1 MVNFDEGIHHRKP
14 SESGWAR
21 LKHSPHAMIVEV
33 GGVVKTTSLNPQ
45 LSPLTR
51 GLESYNFL
59 PIWCLTED
67 PWASE
72 NSNSDFNMSRNFR
85 DTSRILYVF
94 SFSLRNPT
102 KVRKTTMLMT
112 MTKTTKTTMMTT
124 TTILKSYFP
133 VTTKIPMTTAT
144 RWCFK
149 NHSSSFGAEASL
161 PRERV
166 ISVSISRTVS
176 ERIYFCD
183 FGEQLFLTQNYIL

>member
-1 MVNFDEGIHHRKP
+1 M
-14 SESGWAR
+14 
-21 LKHSPHAMIVEV
+21 
-33 GGVVKTTSLNPQ
+33 TS
-45 LSPLTR
+45 
-51 GLESYNFL
+51 L
-59 PIWCLTED
+59 PIWCPTVD
-67 PWASE
+67 PWASQ
-72 NSNSDFNMSRNFR
+72 NSNSDCNMSRNFR

-94 SFSLRNPT
+94 SFSRRNPT
-102 KVRKTTMLMT
+102 KVRKTTILMT
-112 MTKTTKTTMMTT
+112 TTKTTKTTTMMT

-166 ISVSISRTVS
+166 VSVSISRTVS

-183 FGEQLFLTQNYIL
+183 FGEQLFLTQKYIL